1 MKKALLAGLLFMVVD
16 IVAGQGCSDAGA
28 CSAGSMDFL
37 QNEQTSPTKLNVS
50 FEQTFGLGEKFVLI
64 GQSTATIRY
73 QLFRNTQLQLRAPFV
88 FTIGNLGSTTG
99 VGDMIF
105 SVTQAIFSGQK
116 QGMSFLL
123 GTRLKSNN
131 SDFEINGNPLPM
143 AYQTSLGTYDILTG
157 IFYYWKKWDFYV
169 AYQHPFNRNNNQYLH
184 PAEETDNNKLYYES
198 AQLKR
203 GDDMYLR
210 LQRTFVVK
218 VKNSIKATLLG
229 IYRMQQDQIIKNDEN
244 IYLTGSNGITINLG
258 VTYIQ
263 KLKTG
268 KSFEYSLSFPV
279 IDRKYRADGLTRNL
293 VAGVKLEL

>member
-1 MKKALLAGLLFMVVD
+1 MLAVLLVM
-16 IVAGQGCSDAGA
+16 IVGFATGQGCSDAGA

-37 QNEQTSPTKLNVS
+37 QTEQTSSSKLNVS

-73 QLFRNTQLQLRAPFV
+73 QLFRNTQLQLRAPFI

-105 SVTQAIFSGQK
+105 SVTQAVFSGQK
-116 QGMSFLL
+116 QGMSLLL

-131 SDFEINGNPLPM
+131 SDFKYNGKPLPM
-143 AYQTSLGTYDILTG
+143 AYQSSLGTYDILSG

-169 AYQHPFNRNNNQYLH
+169 AYQHPFNRNKNQYLH

-203 GDDMYLR
+203 GDDLYIR
-210 LQRTFVVK
+210 FQRSFVIK
-218 VKNSIKATLLG
+218 AKNSIKATLLG
-229 IYRMQQDQIIKNDEN
+229 IYRMQQDRIIKNGED
-244 IYLTGSNGITINLG
+244 IFLTGSNGITINIG

-263 KLKTG
+263 NFKTG
-268 KSFEYSLSFPV
+268 KSLEYSLSFPI

-293 VAGVKLEL
+293 VLGVRFEL

>member
-1 MKKALLAGLLFMVVD
+1 MKKVLLTGFLFLVVG

-37 QNEQTSPTKLNVS
+37 QTDQTKTAKIKVS

-64 GQSTATIRY
+64 GQSTASVRY
-73 QLFRNTQLQLRAPFV
+73 QLFRNTQLQLRAPFI
-88 FTIGNLGSTTG
+88 FAIGNLGSTTG

-105 SVTQAIFSGQK
+105 SVTQAIFLGQK

-131 SDFEINGNPLPM
+131 SDFEFNGNPLPM
-143 AYQTSLGTYDILTG
+143 AYQTSLGTYDILSG
-157 IFYYWKKWDFYV
+157 IFYFWKKWDFYV

-184 PAEETDNNKLYYES
+184 PEEETDNNKLYYES

-203 GDDMYLR
+203 GDDFYLR

-218 VKNSIKATLLG
+218 AQNSIKATLLG
-229 IYRMQQDQIIKNDEN
+229 IYRMQQDQIIKNGEN
-244 IYLTGSNGITINLG
+244 IFLAGSKGITLNVGL
-258 VTYIQ
+258 TYIQ
-263 KLKTG
+263 NLKTG
-268 KSFEYSLSFPV
+268 KSLEYSLSFPI

-293 VAGVKLEL
+293 VLGVRFEL